1 MTMPN
6 RRPSKSSIKPMAIAD
21 REAAWA
27 KHTAAL
33 SGGRVSKASGLG
45 PASAPSWTAHAT
57 EVRRQAELRKG
68 R

>member
-6 RRPSKSSIKPMAIAD
+6 RRPSKSSIKPLATAD

-27 KHTAAL
+27 RHTAAL
-33 SGGRVSKASGLG
+33 SGGRVTKASALE
-45 PASAPSWTAHAT
+45 PASATAWTAHAT
-57 EVRRQAELRKG
+57 EVRRMVELRKA